1 MTELARRDGPATAAV
16 GDQLVAVYRAAMA
29 APPVFETELET
40 GWFAQE
46 LAGEIGEAGFRC
58 WVAGDGDRTVG
69 FATASRRPTGGGEG
83 SAAGCWSGC
92 WPGPAPTGPG

>member
-1 MTELARRDGPATAAV
+1 MTELTRLDGPAAAAV
-16 GDQLVAVYRAAMA
+16 SDQLVAVYRAAMA

-40 GWFAQE
+40 GWFAHE
-46 LAGEIGEAGFRC
+46 LAGEVSEAGFC
-58 WVAGDGDRTVG
+58 WIAVHPDR
-69 FATASRRPTGGGEG
+69 RGEG